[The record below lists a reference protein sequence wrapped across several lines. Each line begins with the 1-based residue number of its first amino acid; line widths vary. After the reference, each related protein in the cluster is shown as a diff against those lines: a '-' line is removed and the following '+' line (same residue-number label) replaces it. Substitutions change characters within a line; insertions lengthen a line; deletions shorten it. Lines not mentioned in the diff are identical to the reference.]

1 MQDELDESK
10 GLQGSS
16 NIPFKGKKLA
26 AEGWE
31 DDRTQVLLNSFSIA
45 ENHLCLYQWVRGI

>member
-26 AEGWE
+26 EEGWE